1 MPVNLPPLL
10 ALYSW
15 RNTGT
20 FGNYSDRKLGAK
32 WPVAAYY
39 VHTRDDSKY
48 AIAPAASTNLRE
60 RSKREDVLTVGAAPA
75 NCVHYQAV
83 G

>member
-1 MPVNLPPLL
+1 MSVNLPPLL

-32 WPVAAYY
+32 WAVAAYY
-39 VHTRDDSKY
+39 MHTGDDSKC
-48 AIAPAASTNLRE
+48 AIAPAASTNSRE
-60 RSKREDVLTVGAAPA
+60 RSKREDVLTVGEAPA
-75 NCVHYQAV
+75 NCVHPRAV